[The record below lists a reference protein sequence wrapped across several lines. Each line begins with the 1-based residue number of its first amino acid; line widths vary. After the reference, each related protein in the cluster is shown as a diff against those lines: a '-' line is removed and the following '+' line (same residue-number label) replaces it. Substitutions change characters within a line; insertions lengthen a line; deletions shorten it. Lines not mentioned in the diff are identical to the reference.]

1 MMLTV
6 MSLLTVVLFVEILLC
21 ILMLQL
27 FICCSD
33 GDGFVADVVARD
45 HGLTAMMLNM
55 SLTLYLCLI
64 IHASARNN
72 VFLFHYYI
80 IYYTSAHN
88 NVFLHK

>member
-6 MSLLTVVLFVEILLC
+6 MSLLTVVFFVEILLC

-33 GDGFVADVVARD
+33 SDGFVADVVARD

-55 SLTLYLCLI
+55 SLTLYLWLI

-72 VFLFHYYI
+72 VFVFHYYI
-80 IYYTSAHN
+80 IYYTSAHD